1 MSHEAF
7 MNTDPFPISASERD
21 TSDTPDDLFGKLD
34 SLIQKHHG
42 RAPKIQHETVPK
54 LTEPVESIATMRNIP
69 VLKDVVEESE
79 LNERESSVLLEQTRR
94 QLQVALYLRLRQ
106 HLDQEL
112 DAALADNLRLGAV
125 AVDPA
130 FTRVAQE
137 LRAVLPTIVRESVE
151 QVLGHDS
158 LEALLLLS
166 QRQARTDS

>member
-1 MSHEAF
+1 MSS
-7 MNTDPFPISASERD
+7 DRRD
-21 TSDTPDDLFGKLD
+21 NREGEDDLFGKLD

-42 RAPKIQHETVPK
+42 GIQKRAPDAVPK
-54 LTEPVESIATMRNIP
+54 LTERVETSAAAVPGIP
-69 VLKDVVEESE
+69 VLQDVVVESD
-79 LNERESSVLLEQTRR
+79 LGERHAPAVLEHARR

-106 HLDQEL
+106 RLDEEL

-151 QVLGHDS
+151 QVLGRDA
-158 LEALLLLS
+158 LEALLTS
-166 QRQARTDS
+166 TQNERREDS